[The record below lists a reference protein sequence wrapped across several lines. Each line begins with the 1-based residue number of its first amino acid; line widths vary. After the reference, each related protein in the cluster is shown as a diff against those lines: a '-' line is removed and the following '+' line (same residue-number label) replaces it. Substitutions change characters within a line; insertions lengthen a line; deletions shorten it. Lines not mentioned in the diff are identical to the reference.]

1 MREPTNQSLSKRVC
15 IFAKKCKVRK
25 DALTTAKECIY
36 HQETATWKER
46 CSNDQRL
53 LPFFARKSK
62 AAYTAATTPHTTSP
76 APKSRIEP
84 TTYVFSASFPHGVS
98 LRILDDV
105 VQKKIRGKRK
115 RIPFACRASSCP
127 CFSAHSNCLL
137 SPLDVSVHKALNEI
151 VREDM

>member
-1 MREPTNQSLSKRVC
+1 VSPPISPCQKSVC
-15 IFAKKCKVRK
+15 IRKECKVRK
-25 DALTTAKECIY
+25 VNSRQRKSVYITKKPQLGKKDAATTNVY
-36 HQETATWKER
+36 Y
-46 CSNDQRL
+46 
-53 LPFFARKSK
+53 PFFARKSK

-127 CFSAHSNCLL
+127 CFSAHSNCLF
-137 SPLDVSVHKALNEI
+137 SPLEVSVHKACNGI
-151 VREDM
+151 VREEM

>member
-1 MREPTNQSLSKRVC
+1 MQIRSYTCVAHFLRNMREPTNQSLSKERVYSQRMQSS
-15 IFAKKCKVRK
+15 KGE
-25 DALTTAKECIY
+25 LTTAKECIY

-46 CSNDQRL
+46 CSNDQHL
-53 LPFFARKSK
+53 LPFFARKSR

-115 RIPFACRASSCP
+115 RMPFVCRASSCP
-127 CFSAHSNCLL
+127 CFSAHSNCLF
-137 SPLDVSVHKALNEI
+137 
-151 VREDM
+151 

>member
-1 MREPTNQSLSKRVC
+1 VSPPISPCQKSVC
-15 IFAKKCKVRK
+15 IRKECKVRK

-46 CSNDQRL
+46 CSNDQHL

-84 TTYVFSASFPHGVS
+84 TTHVFSANLSHGVS

-115 RIPFACRASSCP
+115 RIPFVCRASSCP